1 MKCPYCNSK
10 METGVLEGQRYLLW
24 AKQPH
29 KLSYRPKAGEVLLGE
44 KAVSSANKT
53 RLYRI
58 YNLIPKAFSFVLIFL
73 FPLSLFYKFV

>member
-44 KAVSSANKT
+44 KAVSSARVDSYICKQCKKIIID
-53 RLYRI
+53 YA
-58 YNLIPKAFSFVLIFL
+58 NLDGVKEG
-73 FPLSLFYKFV
+73 